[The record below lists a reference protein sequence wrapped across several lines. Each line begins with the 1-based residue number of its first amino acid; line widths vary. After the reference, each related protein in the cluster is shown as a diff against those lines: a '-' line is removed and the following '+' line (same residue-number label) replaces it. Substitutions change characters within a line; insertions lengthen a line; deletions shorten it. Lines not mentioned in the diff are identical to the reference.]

1 MLDKKFIY
9 KRFLGY
15 FFSGLLLVVPITV
28 ILVVIY
34 KLFTYLDSII
44 HFAIPGLGL
53 LTLLVGITILG
64 FLASSFITQP
74 IRKKANQLLDRVP
87 LLKTIYTAITDLL
100 SAFVG
105 QKKSFS
111 RPVLVKLTRNGDL
124 EKLGFITNDDLS
136 KLNIPAG
143 KIAVYLPHSFNFSG
157 NLYIVPI
164 ENVTPISGHTAEVMK
179 FIVSGGVTDVGGPQE
194 DETAKIQ

>member
-9 KRFLGY
+9 KRILGY

-28 ILVVIY
+28 IIYVIY
-34 KLFTYLDSII
+34 KLFVFLDHLIPI
-44 HFAIPGLGL
+44 AIPGLGL
-53 LTLLVGITILG
+53 ITLLVTITALG
-64 FLASSFITQP
+64 FLGSSFISQP
-74 IRKKANQLLDRVP
+74 IRKRANKLLDRVP

-111 RPVLVKLTRNGDL
+111 RPVLVKLSRSSDI

-136 KLNIPAG
+136 KLNIPLG
-143 KIAVYLPHSFNFSG
+143 KIAVYLPHSYNFSG

-164 ENVTPISGHTAEVMK
+164 ENVTPVTANTAEVMK
-179 FIVSGGVTDVGGPQE
+179 FIVSGGVTDIGSSRK
-194 DETAKIQ
+194 DETVEIR

>member
-9 KRFLGY
+9 KRILGY
-15 FFSGLLLVVPITV
+15 FLSGLLLVVPISV
-28 ILVVIY
+28 ILFIIY
-34 KLFTYLDSII
+34 KLFVYFDSII
-44 HFAIPGLGL
+44 PLAIPGLGL
-53 LTLLVGITILG
+53 ITLLAAITFLG

-74 IRKKANQLLDRVP
+74 IRKRANLILDRVP

-111 RPVLVKLTRNGDL
+111 RPVLVKLSRSSDI

-136 KLNIPAG
+136 NLQIPAG
-143 KIAVYLPHSFNFSG
+143 KIAVYLPHSYNFSG
-157 NLYIVPI
+157 NLYIVPA
-164 ENVTPISGHTAEVMK
+164 ENITPISANTAEVMK
-179 FIVSGGVTDVGGPQE
+179 FIVSGGVTDLGNTKA
-194 DETAKIQ
+194 DEKSEVR